1 VKRQQ
6 RLSQAELFAAI
17 FFELSEALGDSVSS
31 VRLLEAADHLVRLI
45 DDDFGLNAELKP
57 PDRATYYSRDTY
69 VSIVD
74 REWQV
79 LCKECAQDYLEGE
92 TVDPTFLKRRLQE
105 LGVFYV

>member
-45 DDDFGLNAELKP
+45 DDDFGLNAELKLG
-57 PDRATYYSRDTY
+57 DRATYYSRDTY

-79 LCKECAQDYLEGE
+79 LCKECAQEYLEGE